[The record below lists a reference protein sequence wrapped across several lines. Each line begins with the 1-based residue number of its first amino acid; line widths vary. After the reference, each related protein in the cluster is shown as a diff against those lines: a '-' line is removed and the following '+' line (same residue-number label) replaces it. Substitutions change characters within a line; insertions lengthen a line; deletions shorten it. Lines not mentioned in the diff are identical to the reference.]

1 LHTTNL
7 VDFITGFTH
16 PLNFTNFSSFTTR
29 IDHVTQE
36 FEPTDIT
43 AALKSI
49 TQAVSPI
56 NETLALRVSRAGGYR
71 LACDLISPINLP
83 EAPLSA
89 MDGFSFHSSCLDKPN
104 PDSHIR
110 LAVTGKSLAGHSLEG
125 QATAA
130 SAVRIFTGAVVPSAH
145 DTVIAQELVNASTT
159 QSAIEFNSQ
168 SVKPQANV
176 RRPGEDLQ
184 QGLVILEQGTVIGA
198 REIAL
203 LCSIGIDT
211 VEVFRPTRVA
221 VLSCGDELCEA
232 GSPRTQGKIF
242 DANRPM
248 LIELIR
254 NGFMHVE
261 DLGIVEDKPDTLR
274 AAVIY
279 AADCADIV
287 VTSGGVSVGEADHT
301 KTVLQSLGEVSFWKL
316 AIKPGRPLAA
326 GWVKNSHGKQ
336 IPFFG
341 LPGNPVA
348 AFVTFKA
355 IVEPCMERIS
365 GGNPTPRPPIRARLA
380 SDTRKAPGRTEF
392 LRCALKRDANGEW
405 LAEIA
410 ASQGAA
416 SIKSL
421 VDADGLV
428 VLPHEAGPLSAGT
441 PVDVIV
447 LR

>member
-1 LHTTNL
+1 VSDPFQHNT
-7 VDFITGFTH
+7 IE
-16 PLNFTNFSSFTTR
+16 S
-29 IDHVTQE
+29 
-36 FEPTDIT
+36 
-43 AALKSI
+43 ALKSI
-49 TQAVSPI
+49 ADGVSVI
-56 NETLALRVSRAGGYR
+56 DETETRQVISAGGYR
-71 LACDLISPINLP
+71 LAMDLISPIDLP
-83 EAPLSA
+83 EGALSA
-89 MDGFSFHSSCLDKPN
+89 MDGFSFQSAFLDKRR
-104 PDSHIR
+104 DQSHIR
-110 LAVTGKSLAGHSLEG
+110 LGVTGKALAGHSLEG
-125 QATAA
+125 TA
-130 SAVRIFTGAVVPSAH
+130 SAETATRIFTGATVPLMH
-145 DTVIAQELVNASTT
+145 DTVIPQELVRVLPDSL
-159 QSAIEFNSQ
+159 SIEFDPQ
-168 SVKPQANV
+168 SIKPRANV
-176 RRPGEDLQ
+176 RQPGEDLKK
-184 QGLVILEQGTVIGA
+184 GLVILTRGTIVGA
-198 REIAL
+198 RQIAL

-211 VEVFRPTRVA
+211 ITVFRKTRVA
-221 VLSCGDELCEA
+221 VLSSGDELCET
-232 GSPRTQGKIF
+232 GGERSEGKIF

-248 LIELIR
+248 LLELIR
-254 NGFMHVE
+254 ESAVE
-261 DLGIVEDKPDTLR
+261 TIDLGIVRDDADTLR
-274 AAVIY
+274 AAILR

-287 VTSGGVSVGEADHT
+287 ITSGGVSVGEADHT
-301 KTVLQSLGEVSFWKL
+301 KAVMQSLGEIAFWKL

-326 GWVKNSHGKQ
+326 GWVKSSQGKQ

>member
-1 LHTTNL
+1 MNEQFQPNT
-7 VDFITGFTH
+7 IE
-16 PLNFTNFSSFTTR
+16 S
-29 IDHVTQE
+29 
-36 FEPTDIT
+36 
-43 AALKSI
+43 ALKSI
-49 TQAVSPI
+49 VAGVSTI
-56 NETLALRVSRAGGYR
+56 DETEFRKPMQAGGYR
-71 LACDLISPINLP
+71 LAMDLVSPINLP
-83 EAPLSA
+83 ESALSA
-89 MDGFSFHSSCLDKPN
+89 MDGFSFQSGYMDKTI
-104 PDSHIR
+104 DKSHIK
-110 LAVTGKSLAGHSLEG
+110 LVVTGKALAGHGLEG
-125 QATAA
+125 IA
-130 SAVRIFTGAVVPSAH
+130 SAETATRIFTGAVVPPMH
-145 DTVIAQELVNASTT
+145 DTVIPQELVQIASDHA
-159 QSAIEFNSQ
+159 SIEFDPQ
-168 SVKPQANV
+168 SIKPHANV
-176 RRPGEDLQ
+176 RQPGEDLRK
-184 QGLVILEQGTVIGA
+184 GLVILAKGTLLGA

-211 VEVFRPTRVA
+211 VNVFRKTRVA
-221 VLSCGDELCEA
+221 VLSSGDELCEA
-232 GSPRTQGKIF
+232 GQERLKAKIF

-254 NGFMHVE
+254 EGAVQAI
-261 DLGIVEDKPDTLR
+261 DLGIVGDNADTLR
-274 AAVIY
+274 AAIIQ
-279 AADCADIV
+279 AADSADIV
-287 VTSGGVSVGEADHT
+287 ITSGGVSVGEADHT
-301 KTVLQSLGEVSFWKL
+301 KTVMQSLGEISFWKL

-326 GWVKNSHGKQ
+326 GWVRNTAGKQ

-355 IVEPCMERIS
+355 VVEPCIERVS
-365 GGNPTPRPPIRARLA
+365 GGNIMPRPPIRARLA

-392 LRCALKRDANGEW
+392 LRCALRRDVNGEW

-428 VLPHEAGPLSAGT
+428 VLPHDAGPLSAGT